1 MSQEDE
7 RTDYVELSPEEIEEL
22 KRRIKDLDDPIR
34 YVVYSQILPGDG
46 MRFFLNIENGQYAND
61 LEGGS
66 IFKDYAVARA
76 VADVSSKELRLLVA
90 KITKDGNQLNIVK
103 YDYRSD
109 ITPEIDSE
117 ESDSM
122 DDLVELGDTLN
133 DDSSCTLE
141 GSEEDV
147 ATKKPILSDEG
158 LEQYKNEGR
167 D

>member
-22 KRRIKDLDDPIR
+22 KRRIKDLDDPTR
-34 YVVYSQILPGDG
+34 YVVYSQILPQDG

-66 IFKDYAVARA
+66 IFKDYAAARA

-90 KITKDGNQLNIVK
+90 KITKDGSQLNIVK
-103 YDYRSD
+103 YDYRPD
-109 ITPEIDSE
+109 VTPDIDSK

-122 DDLVELGDTLN
+122 DDLVELDGTSN
-133 DDSSCTLE
+133 DDSQCTLE
-141 GSEEDV
+141 SREDPA
-147 ATKKPILSDEG
+147 ATKKPILSDED
-158 LEQYKNEGR
+158 LEQYKNEGG